1 MIRFLETLF
10 PKSMRKF
17 WFQARLT
24 GRTAGINEAI
34 AIIYAEVRVLSKSKS
49 DPKTKERISELAFI
63 LASLKN
69 LKQ

>member
-1 MIRFLETLF
+1 
-10 PKSMRKF
+10 MRKF

-49 DPKTKERISELAFI
+49 DPITKERISELAFI